1 MKESLGFLVGLEQPL
16 KESFFLQCFED
27 EEEEEEEETM
37 AWRRPNGEESRDDVK
52 RKR

>member
-16 KESFFLQCFED
+16 KESFFLQCFE
-27 EEEEEEEETM
+27 EEEEEEEAM

>member
-16 KESFFLQCFED
+16 NESFFLQCF
-27 EEEEEEEETM
+27 EEEEEEETM

>member
-16 KESFFLQCFED
+16 KESFFLQCFE
-27 EEEEEEEETM
+27 EEEEGEAM
-37 AWRRPNGEESRDDVK
+37 AWRRTNGEESRDDVK

>member
-16 KESFFLQCFED
+16 KESFFLQCFEV

>member
-16 KESFFLQCFED
+16 KESFFLQCFE
-27 EEEEEEEETM
+27 EEEEEEEAM
-37 AWRRPNGEESRDDVK
+37 AWRRPYGEESRDDVK

>member
-16 KESFFLQCFED
+16 KESFFLQCFE
-27 EEEEEEEETM
+27 EEEEEEEEQAM
-37 AWRRPNGEESRDDVK
+37 AWRRTNGEESRDDVK

>member
-16 KESFFLQCFED
+16 KVSFFLQCF